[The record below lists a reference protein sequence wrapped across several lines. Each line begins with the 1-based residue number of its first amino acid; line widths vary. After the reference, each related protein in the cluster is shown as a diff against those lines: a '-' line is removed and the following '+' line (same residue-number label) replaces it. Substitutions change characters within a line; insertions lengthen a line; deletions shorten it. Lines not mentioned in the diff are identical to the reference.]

1 MTPSTSTHS
10 YMSSLIA
17 TPLRLTAVLIAASL
31 APLAASAQL
40 SVRSNLV
47 EEHQA
52 SAGTRY
58 SGVVV
63 IANASGRAEL
73 ARLSQTDYR
82 FDADGTTHFD
92 AGASSPRSNARW
104 ISLQT
109 SQVLVP
115 AQGKVSVPYT
125 VEVPAVDTLRGT
137 YWSALLVESAGQ
149 GADGV
154 SGVAGVQLGAV
165 TRYAVQ
171 VATHVG
177 VTSARTVRFG
187 TPVVTAVA
195 EGHQALVVD
204 VLHTGE
210 RGTRPVLWVELYDA
224 TGALRARSRHTRGL
238 LYPGTSL
245 RQQFDL
251 GQLAAGTYKAVI
263 FADSGD
269 DAVVAMQFR
278 FVI

>member
-1 MTPSTSTHS
+1 
-10 YMSSLIA
+10 MSSRIPSFL
-17 TPLRLTAVLIAASL
+17 LLTAVLVSASL
-31 APLAASAQL
+31 APLTASAQL

-52 SAGTRY
+52 GAGTRY

-92 AGASSPRSNARW
+92 ASASSSRSNARW

-109 SQVLVP
+109 SHVLVP
-115 AQGKVSVPYT
+115 AHGKVSVPYT
-125 VEVPAVDTLRGT
+125 VEVPAVDSLRGT
-137 YWSALLVESAGQ
+137 YWSTVLVESASD
-149 GADGV
+149 GANGA
-154 SGVAGVQLGAV
+154 GGAAGVQVGAV

-177 VTSARTVRFG
+177 VASARTVRFG
-187 TPVVTAVA
+187 TPVVTASA
-195 EGHQALVVD
+195 EGHRGLMVD

-210 RGTRPVLWVELYDA
+210 RGARPVLWVELYDA
-224 TGALRARSRHTRGL
+224 TGALRARARQTRGL

-251 GQLAAGTYKAVI
+251 GRLAAGTYKAVI